1 VIYGLDWIWGEG
13 RGNGE
18 FGGGRLLVGLGR
30 EVSEVVKTSRLL
42 QEFYYFAT
50 RTIISKHTFRVHKHA
65 SMPLLREIRPTISM

>member
-1 VIYGLDWIWGEG
+1 
-13 RGNGE
+13 
-18 FGGGRLLVGLGR
+18 LLVGLGR

-65 SMPLLREIRPTISM
+65 NMPLLREIRPTISM